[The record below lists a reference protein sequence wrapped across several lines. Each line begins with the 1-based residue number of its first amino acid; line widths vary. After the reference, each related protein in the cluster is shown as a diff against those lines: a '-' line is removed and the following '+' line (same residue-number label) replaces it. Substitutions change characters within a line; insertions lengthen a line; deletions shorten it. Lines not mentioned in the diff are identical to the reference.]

1 MDSKTP
7 EVLVLLV
14 NDAGTH
20 LIHLQQGNSPMVGF
34 TTDIHAVRPEIA
46 VMQGGFVAKA
56 AALMSITNLTAIIP
70 GLGAPSHIPLFKAAH
85 GLRDGTSSKI
95 VSEPMGPLSIHRSSK
110 NHQTSICV
118 GAVSR

>member
-20 LIHLQQGNSPMVGF
+20 LIHLQQGNSPISGK
-34 TTDIHAVRPEIA
+34 TIDIPAAQPEIA

-70 GLGAPSHIPLFKAAH
+70 DLGAASHIPLFKAAH
-85 GLRDGTSSKI
+85 GIRDGTSSKI
-95 VSEPMGPLSIHRSSK
+95 ASEPMGPLSIHKSSK
-110 NHQTSICV
+110 NQ
-118 GAVSR
+118 